1 MQEGLGSLQAFPS
14 YGCFKSNTFSTM
26 QKNFYL
32 SLICAT
38 TLCFTACNSGE
49 EETPDT
55 TTPTTN
61 EDGVVSATLN
71 DASFETFGQA
81 LADQI
86 IAGDG
91 AGIDNVF
98 RNSGVVVDPT
108 ENAYYAV
115 NGVHPVNNGD
125 YTSYFPKSVVKASLA
140 DDSIMEA
147 YSFGQL
153 NGHNT
158 DMEALSFVSS
168 MPGMLYVGDEYN
180 YVYELDLT
188 TGDVTRE
195 WDLADINVNTGTDR
209 GIEAMTYS
217 ESTGYFYLG
226 IQDSGS
232 IIVADLSLDG
242 GETITEISE
251 FTVPSPPSGL
261 YAHSD
266 GSLYMVTVGGGADGL
281 MIYRYSTEGELLCEL
296 AIPGSLGMTRP
307 DGIFIDEDNDMVYIV
322 DSQGPLFGGHSL
334 YRLPGTAPCDN

>member
-1 MQEGLGSLQAFPS
+1 MH
-14 YGCFKSNTFSTM
+14 KH
-26 QKNFYL
+26 FYL
-32 SLICAT
+32 NLLAIALLST
-38 TLCFTACNSGE
+38 FACTSGD
-49 EETPDT
+49 EETPDNT
-55 TTPTTN
+55 APVTG

-71 DASFETFGQA
+71 STTFDTFGQA

-98 RNSGVVVDPT
+98 RNSGVVVDPD

-125 YTSYFPKSVVKASLA
+125 YTSYFPKSVVKASLT
-140 DDSIMEA
+140 DDSIIEA
-147 YSFGQL
+147 FSFGEL

-158 DMEALSFVSS
+158 DMEALSFVPS
-168 MPGMLYVGDEYN
+168 MPGNLYVGDEYN
-180 YVYELDLT
+180 YVYELNLT
-188 TGDVTRE
+188 SGEVTRE

-209 GIEAMTYS
+209 GIEAMTYAP
-217 ESTGYFYLG
+217 STGYFYLG

-242 GETITEISE
+242 GETITRINE
-251 FTVPSPPSGL
+251 FSVPSPPSGL

-266 GSLYMVTVGGGADGL
+266 GSIYMVTVGGGADGQ

-296 AIPGSLGMTRP
+296 AIPESLGMTRP
-307 DGIFIDEDNDMVYIV
+307 DGIFIDEDNDMIYIV

-334 YRLPGTAPCDN
+334 YRLPWTAPCDN